1 MRMLLTDPEGGT
13 PMAETD
19 RTNLRDKVRTAYSV
33 AADRPQEK
41 NAFPVGRA
49 FAESL
54 GYPADLLDQ
63 LPTVASD
70 AFAGVSNVSI
80 FAEIPSRATVL
91 DLGCGAGLDALIAA
105 RRVGPAGK
113 VIAVDFSTAML
124 TRARQAVTESGLS
137 NVEVREADA
146 EQLPIAAEEIDVAMV
161 NGIFNLNPSRDAI
174 FRELAR
180 VVRRGGTVF
189 AAELILSSPLPPEA
203 RASETNWFA

>member
-1 MRMLLTDPEGGT
+1 MT
-13 PMAETD
+13 ATD
-19 RTNLRDKVRTAYSV
+19 RTNLRDKVRIAYS
-33 AADRPQEK
+33 AAAEMPQEK
-41 NAFPVGRA
+41 HAFPVGRA
-49 FAESL
+49 FAEGL

-63 LPTVASD
+63 LPAVASD

-80 FAEIPSRATVL
+80 FAEIRSGATIL

-124 TRARQAVTESGLS
+124 DRARHAVLEAGAS
-137 NVEVREADA
+137 NVELREAGA
-146 EQLPIAAEEIDVAMV
+146 EQLPIADEEIDVALV

-180 VVRRGGTVF
+180 VVRRAGTVF
-189 AAELILSSPLPPEA
+189 AAELILSSLLPAET
-203 RASETNWFA
+203 RASESNWFA